1 MEKLLQVDDLRTWFR
16 TSRGIVKAVDGVSF
30 DVAPGKTRAIV
41 GESGCGKSITAL
53 SILQLV
59 PEPAGYIESGKI
71 HFGGEDILER
81 SWTDMRGLRGRES
94 AMIFQE
100 PMTSL
105 NPTRTIGW
113 QLSEAMTVHG
123 KDAPAARTR
132 ALELLERVGLRDPNA
147 ALRQYPHELSGGMRQ
162 RVMIAIAL
170 ANRPKLLIADEP
182 TTALDVTVQAQIMSL
197 IKELQDELGMAMLL
211 ITHDLGIVSEVAHDV
226 SVMYAGQVVEAAPT
240 RDLFHDPRHPYTQG
254 LFASLPA
261 RNRRG
266 QDLMTL
272 DGIVPDAANWP
283 TGCRF
288 AERCVHRLDACSA
301 APGLRVS
308 ASGRQVRCHLPSAME
323 VTK

>member
-16 TSRGIVKAVDGVSF
+16 TSRGIVKAVDGISF

-81 SWTDMRGLRGRES
+81 SWTDMRGLRGREI

-123 KDAPAARTR
+123 KDASAARTR

-226 SVMYAGQVVEAAPT
+226 SVMYAGQVVESAPT

-288 AERCVHRLDACSA
+288 AERCVHKMDACSTAPQLHGSA
-301 APGLRVS
+301 AS
-308 ASGRQVRCHLPSAME
+308 RQVRCHLPSAVE

>member
-16 TSRGIVKAVDGVSF
+16 TSRGIVKAVDGISF

-81 SWTDMRGLRGRES
+81 SWTDMRGLRGREI

-132 ALELLERVGLRDPNA
+132 DR
-147 ALRQYPHELSGGMRQ
+147 
-162 RVMIAIAL
+162 
-170 ANRPKLLIADEP
+170 K
-182 TTALDVTVQAQIMSL
+182 
-197 IKELQDELGMAMLL
+197 
-211 ITHDLGIVSEVAHDV
+211 
-226 SVMYAGQVVEAAPT
+226 SVV
-240 RDLFHDPRHPYTQG
+240 
-254 LFASLPA
+254 
-261 RNRRG
+261 
-266 QDLMTL
+266 
-272 DGIVPDAANWP
+272 
-283 TGCRF
+283 
-288 AERCVHRLDACSA
+288 
-301 APGLRVS
+301 
-308 ASGRQVRCHLPSAME
+308 
-323 VTK
+323 

>member
-81 SWTDMRGLRGRES
+81 SWTDMRGLRGREI

-123 KDAPAARTR
+123 KDAPVARAR

-182 TTALDVTVQAQIMSL
+182 TTALDVTVQAQIMRL

-226 SVMYAGQVVEAAPT
+226 SVMYAGQVVESAPT
-240 RDLFHDPRHPYTQG
+240 RELFHDPRHPYTQG

-266 QDLMTL
+266 QDLVTL

-283 TGCRF
+283 VGCRF
-288 AERCVHRLDACSA
+288 AERCVHKMDACA
-301 APGLRVS
+301 TAPQLHGSL
-308 ASGRQVRCHLPSAME
+308 SGRQVRCHLPQASE
-323 VTK
+323 VAK